1 MSKKWVQFTFG
12 PMRGVL
18 LLEPCLTDYNARSRH
33 GRTNP
38 IAYARSANLPH
49 KEDPLYNVTAYFW

>member
-1 MSKKWVQFTFG
+1 M
-12 PMRGVL
+12 
-18 LLEPCLTDYNARSRH
+18 LTDYNARSRH

-38 IAYARSANLPH
+38 IAYARSANLPR